1 MRQRLSVSVR
11 KEEILH
17 VAKQL
22 FLKQGIL
29 STTMEDVIKQTSLSK
44 GGVYHYY
51 ANIYEMLFDLML
63 ASHQKRI
70 DDSMVYLKQ
79 HHLSLDNRN
88 MAELLTQKVL
98 TDNEIVDLYAQLLI
112 YKRYDSR
119 LEQLWVTLLAQS
131 KVMLEQAFNDLSEPL
146 FRFLTAYLNALLLAG
161 QLDDNRAI
169 FSQERELIKELMYTV
184 LQHFQPEVTSSD
196 PT

>member
-51 ANIYEMLFDLML
+51 ANTYEMLFDLML